1 MSVVKELLRAEEN
14 GTISFGDYTLEKK
27 TKKADFEHDGDQYYC
42 KTFQEITKLE
52 KNGQFM
58 FESVPGSAV
67 LDFREKEDGVSFR
80 IEAASEV
87 QVTLGLAEDTEYAV
101 YFDDEQVGL
110 METNKSGKLSMSV
123 ELEEGK
129 SVVVSVEK
137 SDR

>member
-1 MSVVKELLRAEEN
+1 
-14 GTISFGDYTLEKK
+14 
-27 TKKADFEHDGDQYYC
+27 
-42 KTFQEITKLE
+42 
-52 KNGQFM
+52 M

-67 LDFREKEDGVSFR
+67 FDFREKEDGVSFR